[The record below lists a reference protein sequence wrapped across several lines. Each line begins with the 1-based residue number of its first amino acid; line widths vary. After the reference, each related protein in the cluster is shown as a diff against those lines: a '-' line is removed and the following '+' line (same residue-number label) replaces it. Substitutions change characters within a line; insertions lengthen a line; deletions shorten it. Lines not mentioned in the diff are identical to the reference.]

1 MKRSRGMK
9 AQAEVVALLGM
20 AVLLAL
26 MVALLYKYIAV
37 YQQARQAIDREKQE
51 IYSAI
56 LSGWVRGYVD
66 SNTSTVYMMSG
77 IDLKV
82 YAVFITNGTSIL
94 WSSGATPPATGG
106 TATSQVVMVLGSV
119 YYPVYQGDLAPQVAS
134 CQYFIEL
141 VTDKGLLK
149 WCPSTQLLI
158 KTLSAGFYP
167 MDLYGLR
174 VYIPGN
180 ISYIPVNSSLST
192 TITIP
197 SGSSG
202 SGSAYGSLKTALYP
216 PVVFYDPVFNITEAW
231 SGSVV
236 NLTFTN
242 TLTGTVKWI
251 AIDVARATSTYTPT
265 STYYNSPLF
274 ANYWYFPSPPNTTIP
289 CFVATANLI
298 FSINLT
304 PSFIDGGMVL
314 ILSPDLAYSTR
325 LASGAAPSPGYTAT
339 SLLYFG
345 RPLATYYAQQY
356 IVPPPTAVAVSYSY
370 NSNNANLTTAPIFNS
385 GLDTLTLGII
395 YPGTGAVEYAVFKLL
410 YPGYQLFHGYV
421 FNTTTG
427 GLSYSFTGSN
437 PSPYAYFYSDSYTG
451 SVIADNQA
459 GWSYTG
465 GKTGNLTS
473 DSYTLVLTGSYPLP
487 SGYMLNYTE
496 AASVGVAY
504 TSQSTAPP
512 PPTTTAPITL
522 TTTITTP
529 PPPPPTSYQWT
540 VEVSPIPTGP
550 NPIPINITVYTTQN
564 LSNPARYFIEFD
576 IINLNTGGRSTLKY
590 NPVALSSGG
599 YGYTLSLDGNYRY
612 EVNVIVFYNWGSI
625 DQPVFIKYGL
635 TNYA

>member
-1 MKRSRGMK
+1 MK
-9 AQAEVVALLGM
+9 AQAEMIAILGM

-26 MVALLYKYIAV
+26 MTALLYKYIAV
-37 YQQARQAIDREKQE
+37 YQQTRQAIDKEKQE
-51 IYSAI
+51 IYNAV

-66 SNTSTVYMMSG
+66 TSTNTVYMMSG
-77 IDLKV
+77 IDLNV
-82 YAVFITNGTSIL
+82 YAVFITNGTSVL
-94 WSSGATPPATGG
+94 WSSGTTPPATGG
-106 TATSQVVMVLGSV
+106 IASGQVVMVLGSV

-134 CQYFIEL
+134 CRYFIEL
-141 VTDKGLLK
+141 VTDRGLLK

-158 KTLSAGFYP
+158 KTLSVGFYP
-167 MDLYGLR
+167 MSLYGLK

-180 ISYIPVNSSLST
+180 FSYIPVNSSLST

-202 SGSAYGSLKTALYP
+202 SGSVYGSLKTVLYP
-216 PVVFYDPVFNITEAW
+216 PVVFYDPVFNITESW

-236 NLTFTN
+236 NLTFKN

-251 AIDVARATSTYTPT
+251 AIDVVKGTSTYSPT
-265 STYYNSPLF
+265 NVYYNSPLY

-289 CFVATANLI
+289 CFVATSSLI

-314 ILSPDLAYSTR
+314 ILSPDLAYNSK
-325 LASGAAPSPGYTAT
+325 LASGVTLSSGYTGA

-345 RPLATYYAQQY
+345 R
-356 IVPPPTAVAVSYSY
+356 PPPTAVAVSYSY
-370 NSNNANLTTAPIFNS
+370 SNNNANLTTSPIFSN
-385 GLDTLTLGII
+385 GLDTLTLGIV

-410 YPGYQLFHGYV
+410 YPSYQLFHNYV

-451 SVIADNQA
+451 RVIADNQA

-465 GKTGNLTS
+465 SKAENLTS

-487 SGYMLNYTE
+487 SGFMLNYTE
-496 AASVGVAY
+496 TASIGVVY
-504 TSQSTAPP
+504 TTQSSQSTATPP
-512 PPTTTAPITL
+512 PAPTTTAPITL

-529 PPPPPTSYQWT
+529 PPPPPSSYQWV

-550 NPIPINITVYTTQN
+550 DPIPINITVYTTQN
-564 LSNPARYFIEFD
+564 LSNPGRYFIKFD
-576 IINLNTGGRSTLKY
+576 IINLNTGGRSTLNY

-612 EVNVIVFYNWGSI
+612 EVNVFVYYNWGSV
-625 DQPVFIKYGL
+625 DQPIFIKYDIR
-635 TNYA
+635 NYA